1 MAKHSKLPLILGIPI
16 AAAAGTFALSEY
28 FFRMGMNRRTKK
40 PKPSKTLLPYAKEY
54 YQCLNWYNN
63 IHKEVWRNTDSE
75 TDEVMV
81 ADFIPN
87 ETPTNKTVIIAHG
100 YNGTRETMS
109 AYAKMYYEMGFNVM
123 LPDDRGHGESAGK
136 YVSFGWLDQKDYLA
150 WIDRVIKRV
159 GPDSRIL
166 LFGVSMGAGIVSMLS
181 GDDLPP
187 QVEAIIADCGYSSVS
202 AELKYLLQYR
212 YNLPE
217 YPFEALVSSI
227 NKRRLGYYLN
237 DASTTKQL
245 QKNHL
250 PILIIHGSE
259 DTYVPTFMAYE
270 NYRASDSPKQL
281 WIVKGAKHAESFWK
295 KPVEYRQRVSD
306 FLKTYFN

>member
-1 MAKHSKLPLILGIPI
+1 MSKRSKLPLILSVPVI
-16 AAAAGTFALSEY
+16 AAAGTYALSEY
-28 FFRMGMNRRTKK
+28 FFRMGMARRTKK
-40 PKPSKTLLPYAKEY
+40 PRPSKTLLPYAKEY
-54 YQCLNWYNN
+54 YQCLNWYRKVP
-63 IHKEVWRNTDSE
+63 KETWHNADPDTGE
-75 TDEVMV
+75 TMV

-87 ETPTNKTVIIAHG
+87 QKQTTKTVIIAHG

-109 AYAKMYYEMGFNVM
+109 GYAKMYYDMGFNIL

-136 YVSFGWLDQKDYLA
+136 YVSFGWLDQKDYQS
-150 WIDRVIKRV
+150 WIEKLIERV
-159 GPDSRIL
+159 GPDCRIL

-181 GDDLPP
+181 GSKLPP
-187 QVEAIIADCGYSSVS
+187 QVEAIIADCGYSSVPE
-202 AELKYLLQYR
+202 ELKYLLKYR

-245 QKNHL
+245 SKNHL

-295 KPVEYRQRVSD
+295 KPVEYRKRVSD

>member
-1 MAKHSKLPLILGIPI
+1 MAKHSKLPLILGIPV

-28 FFRMGMNRRTKK
+28 FFRMGMARRTKK

-54 YQCLNWYNN
+54 YSALKWYKH
-63 IHKEVWRNTDSE
+63 IPKETWRNYE
-75 TDEVMV
+75 PATDETMV
-81 ADFIPN
+81 ATYIPN
-87 ETPTNKTVIIAHG
+87 EVPTKKTVIIAHG

-109 AYAKMYYEMGFNVM
+109 GYAKMYYEMGFNILM
-123 LPDDRGHGESAGK
+123 PDDRGHGQSAGK
-136 YVSFGWLDQKDYLA
+136 YVSFGWLDQKDYQS
-150 WIDRVIKRV
+150 WIKKLVDRL
-159 GPDSRIL
+159 GPDCRIL

-181 GDDLPP
+181 GTDLPK
-187 QVEAIIADCGYSSVS
+187 QVEAIIADCGYSSVRD
-202 AELKYLLQYR
+202 ELSYLLKFR
-212 YNLPE
+212 YNLPK

-245 QKNHL
+245 AKNHL

-259 DTYVPTFMAYE
+259 DTYVPTYMAYE

-281 WIVKGAKHAESFWK
+281 WIVNGAKHAESFWF
-295 KPVEYRQRVSD
+295 KPKEYHQRVSD